1 MSELIPEWYSIP
13 EEEAEPLDAGVE
25 HVGGTEADDMD
36 IYFKEESD
44 PTVIEQPKPV
54 EAFPDEVEN

>member
-1 MSELIPEWYSIP
+1 MSQLIPEWYDVP

-36 IYFKEESD
+36 IYFKQGSD
-44 PTVIEQPKPV
+44 DPKPPQT
-54 EAFPDEVEN
+54 FKNDEEL